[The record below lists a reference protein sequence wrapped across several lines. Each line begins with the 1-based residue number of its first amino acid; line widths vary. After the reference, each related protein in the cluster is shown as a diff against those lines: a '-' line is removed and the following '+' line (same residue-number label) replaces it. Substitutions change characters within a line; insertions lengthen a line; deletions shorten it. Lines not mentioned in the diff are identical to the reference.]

1 MRTRIISDA
10 LWLISEEYDL
20 PLLKIQ
26 KCMLLIRKKKTDK
39 HTLIVYSLNI
49 HCVLCQYLFSNEE
62 PYLYVRHCILH
73 QRVVSFVE
81 LIKLIEIKYDI
92 FEFKISVTTNW
103 NRWNDPFRSKLIE
116 IENVQHLWQFYTC
129 IMYLVV
135 IDLQWTEIKG
145 TSQGPTATI
154 SSDAKDVCQSL
165 HFRFPLSIE

>member
-73 QRVVSFVE
+73 
-81 LIKLIEIKYDI
+81 
-92 FEFKISVTTNW
+92 
-103 NRWNDPFRSKLIE
+103 
-116 IENVQHLWQFYTC
+116 
-129 IMYLVV
+129 
-135 IDLQWTEIKG
+135 
-145 TSQGPTATI
+145 
-154 SSDAKDVCQSL
+154 
-165 HFRFPLSIE
+165 